1 MMSEALADTPVSS
14 FSDATDDIVQG
25 DSISVPSVS
34 GLSVQEA
41 ERKLR
46 NADLEPVVSGDQVYA
61 SYAQAG
67 TVAYSYPGTG
77 SAVYPG
83 QRVVLYISAG
93 SPPAPEQPEPDDQT
107 TLGPDP
113 GNGNGN
119 GNGRRN
125 GRGNGEGGD

>member
-1 MMSEALADTPVSS
+1 MMNEALEDVPVSS
-14 FSDATDDIVQG
+14 FNDATDDIVQG

-34 GLSVQEA
+34 GLSVSEA
-41 ERKLR
+41 QRKLR
-46 NADLEPVVSGDQVYA
+46 DADLEPVVSDDQVYA
-61 SYAQAG
+61 SYAPAG

-83 QRVVLYISAG
+83 QRVVLYVSAG
-93 SPPAPEQPEPDDQT
+93 SPPEPEQPQPDEQT

-119 GNGRRN
+119 GNGR
-125 GRGNGEGGD
+125 GNGNGNGGDG